1 MSTPRKQVILGAYLG
16 GVNHHTAWW
25 HPEAGSQIAFDSFE
39 HTARTAERGK
49 FDFFFLAEGL
59 ALRERA
65 GEIFEQDII
74 GRPDTFTVL
83 ASLAAVTEHLGL
95 AGTINTT
102 FNEPYELARQFAS
115 LDHLSGGRAAWNV
128 VTSFDAFT
136 GQNFRRGGFL
146 DPADRYLR
154 AEETVNAVRALWDSW
169 EADDLVADRE
179 SGRFLARPDAGAF
192 TFRGEQ
198 VDISGTFTVPRSPQG
213 RPVILQ
219 AGVSPQGRD
228 FAAANADAI
237 FSPYGK
243 LPEAAEFYR
252 DIKARAVA
260 AGRAADEIKILPS
273 AGFVLGDTEAE
284 AVEKYHAVH
293 DEQVT
298 GQTALILLEQIWN
311 RDLSGY
317 DPQGPIPDID
327 PDPDAPP
334 IIQGRAFLHQ
344 DRFAT
349 ARRLREVAEAK
360 KLTLREV
367 VIDQF
372 ERGPL
377 VGTPAQV
384 AEQIDT
390 FVQDNGSDGFI
401 LGSHL
406 VPWGRTNSSTRWS
419 RYSRTAASYAAST
432 PAPPCATTS
441 AFATSERPHP
451 PGPIP
456 DTTAAGGVPGQ
467 AVDSSDSA

>member
-1 MSTPRKQVILGAYLG
+1 MSTQRKQVILGAYLG
-16 GVNHHTAWW
+16 GVNHHTSWW
-25 HPEAGSQIAFDSFE
+25 DPAAGSQIEFSSFE

-65 GEIFEQDII
+65 GKIFDQDII

-136 GQNFRRGGFL
+136 GQNFRRGGYL
-146 DPADRYLR
+146 DRSQRYAR
-154 AEETVNAVRALWDSW
+154 AEETVAAVRALWDSW
-169 EADDLVADRE
+169 EAGDIVADRE
-179 SGRFLARPDAGAF
+179 SGRYLARPDAGAF
-192 TFRGEQ
+192 AVHSSQF
-198 VDISGTFTVPRSPQG
+198 DIAGRFTVPRSPQG
-213 RPVILQ
+213 RPVTLQ

-228 FAAANADAI
+228 LAAANADAI
-237 FSPYGK
+237 FSPYGQ
-243 LPEAAEFYR
+243 LPEAADFYR

-260 AGRAADEIKILPS
+260 AGRSADDIKILPS
-273 AGFVLGDTEAE
+273 ASFVLGDTEAE
-284 AVEKYHAVH
+284 AIEKYHTIR

-298 GQTALILLEQIWN
+298 GQTALILLEQLWN
-311 RDLSGY
+311 RDLSAY
-317 DPQGPIPDID
+317 DPEGPVPDID
-327 PDPDAPP
+327 PDPEAPP
-334 IIQGRAFLHQ
+334 IIQGKAFVYQ

-349 ARRLREVAEAK
+349 VAKLRAVAEEK

-377 VGTPAQV
+377 VGTPDQIAQ
-384 AEQIDT
+384 QIDH
-390 FVQDNGSDGFI
+390 FVQNDGSDGFI

-406 VPWGRTNSSTRWS
+406 VPTGLDEFVDRVVPLLQERGALRAEYTGTTLRDNLGLPNL
-419 RYSRTAASYAAST
+419 YAT
-432 PAPPCATTS
+432 GKVPARA
-441 AFATSERPHP
+441 
-451 PGPIP
+451 
-456 DTTAAGGVPGQ
+456 
-467 AVDSSDSA
+467 

>member
-1 MSTPRKQVILGAYLG
+1 MG

-25 HPEAGSQIAFDSFE
+25 HPEAGSQIDFSSFE

-59 ALRERA
+59 ILRERA
-65 GEIFEQDII
+65 GKIFDQDII

-95 AGTINTT
+95 AGTINAT
-102 FNEPYELARQFAS
+102 FNEPYELARRFAS

-146 DPADRYLR
+146 DPADRYVR
-154 AEETVNAVRALWDSW
+154 AEQTLNAVRALWDSW
-169 EADDLVADRE
+169 DAGDVVADRDT
-179 SGRFLARPDAGAF
+179 GRFLARPEAGSFAF
-192 TFRGEQ
+192 SGSQF
-198 VDISGTFTVPRSPQG
+198 DISGRFTVPRSPQG

-260 AGRAADEIKILPS
+260 AGRAADDIKILPS
-273 AGFVLGDTEAE
+273 ASFVLGDTEAE
-284 AVEKYHAVH
+284 AREKYHTIR

-311 RDLSGY
+311 RDLSAY
-317 DPQGPIPDID
+317 DPDGPVPDID
-327 PDPDAPP
+327 PDPEAPAF
-334 IIQGRAFLHQ
+334 IQGRAFLHQ

-349 ARRLREVAEAK
+349 AARLREVAEAK
-360 KLTLREV
+360 KLSLRGV

-384 AEQIDT
+384 AAHIDD
-390 FVQDNGSDGFI
+390 FVDGDGSDGFI

-406 VPWGRTNSSTRWS
+406 VPWGLDEFVDRVVPLLQDRGVLRADYTGVTLRDNLGLRPLPSEAVAS
-419 RYSRTAASYAAST
+419 R
-432 PAPPCATTS
+432 
-441 AFATSERPHP
+441 
-451 PGPIP
+451 
-456 DTTAAGGVPGQ
+456 
-467 AVDSSDSA
+467 